1 VPGDTCNTVPG
12 GQKNMAALFSDA
24 WMNELKDAWNDEPEV
39 KDKLAEIGF
48 DSVITCGFKDEDNP
62 RGVFIV
68 EKGVCVRAGDWN
80 GEKPDWDMRADMK
93 DWLKWVEKGIGM
105 MGLGTAYATGKLKF
119 KTGDYKAMM
128 KDPRMAG
135 PFVKSFGLMQKIGAD
150 ELG

>member
-1 VPGDTCNTVPG
+1 
-12 GQKNMAALFSDA
+12 MAALFSDA
-24 WMNELKDAWNDEPEV
+24 WMKQLMDAWNNEPEV

-48 DSVITCGFKDEDNP
+48 NSVITSGFKDEDNP
-62 RGVFIV
+62 RGVFVV
-68 EKGVCVRAGDWN
+68 ENGVCVRAGDWN
-80 GEKPDWDMRADMK
+80 GENPDWDMRADMK

-105 MGLGTAYATGKLKF
+105 MGLGTAFATGKLKF
-119 KTGDYKAMM
+119 KHGDYKAMM

>member
-1 VPGDTCNTVPG
+1 
-12 GQKNMAALFSDA
+12 MAALFSDA